1 LNTPLLETS
10 AEALRASGYDRST
23 RHIIMYPDLNGGGRL
38 FGGRL
43 LEWLDVGVAGYIAD
57 LTGRPSLVT
66 VRVGEVI
73 FEEPGE
79 LNDHVEIW
87 CRARAIGRTSI
98 TVVAH
103 VMVNPAGHADLNR
116 ICSSELTFVHTDKEG
131 SPAPWPEIARQRVKA
146 TWE

>member
-1 LNTPLLETS
+1 LSVDHSETS
-10 AEALRASGYDRST
+10 AAGLRAQGFERST

-87 CRARAIGRTSI
+87 CRASKIGRTSI

-103 VMVNPAGHADLNR
+103 AMVNPAGDAELNR
-116 ICSSELTFVHTDKEG
+116 ICSSELTFVHTDREG
-131 SPAPWPEIARQRVKA
+131 RSAPWPEAARRRV
-146 TWE
+146 TDRWS